1 MIKNIHR
8 SLLKD
13 IIVFKPS
20 NPLSIE
26 GLTDQISDITNTPKK
41 DILGWSTA
49 TYYGTKTPVSKLT
62 NIEMLSIVAPH
73 IFNSHLLIIIS
84 RRKISDILI
93 KKSPTLL
100 CDYCGIISN
109 DITKEELMHCVELVR
124 KYRKAGNSIK
134 ESGYLDLID
143 LAVDRNYEYEQALE
157 SFLKTSRILKER
169 ISHIK
174 SIDGIYILQK
184 NHLAASLQ

>member
-26 GLTDQISDITNTPKK
+26 GLTDQISDITNTAKK
-41 DILGWSTA
+41 DMLGWSTA
-49 TYYGTKTPVSKLT
+49 TYYGTKTPVNKLT

-84 RRKISDILI
+84 RIKISDFLI
-93 KKSPTLL
+93 KKSPALL
-100 CDYCGIISN
+100 CDCCGIISN
-109 DITKEELMHCVELVR
+109 DITKEELTHCVELVR
-124 KYRKAGNSIK
+124 KYRKAGNLIK
-134 ESGYLDLID
+134 ETGYLDLID
-143 LAVDRNYEYEQALE
+143 LAVDKNYEYEQALE
-157 SFLKTSRILKER
+157 SFVKTSRILKER
-169 ISHIK
+169 VSHVK
-174 SIDGIYILQK
+174 SIDGIYNLQK
-184 NHLAASLQ
+184 NCSAPSLH